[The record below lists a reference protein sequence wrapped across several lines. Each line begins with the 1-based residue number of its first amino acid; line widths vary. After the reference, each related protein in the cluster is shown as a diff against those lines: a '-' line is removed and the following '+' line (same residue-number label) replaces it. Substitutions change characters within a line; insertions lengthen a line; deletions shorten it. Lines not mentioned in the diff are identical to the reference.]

1 MIANQRQYKI
11 TLAQIAKFVAALKDL
26 ETSEKAREMHPK
38 RRKMYEGAFQSQ
50 IDEMREEAEAFERL
64 TNHGDEPHEVGS
76 LAGLAEGLIKARIA
90 AGLTQKQLAER
101 LGIKEQQVQRY
112 EASSYRAA
120 SLERVREVM
129 EALGIDV
136 EGRLVRKAA

>member
-1 MIANQRQYKI
+1 MVTNQKQYKI
-11 TLAQIAKFVAALKDL
+11 TLGHISNFEKALKAL
-26 ETSEKAREMHPK
+26 SLSEEAKKAHPL
-38 RRKMYEGAFQSQ
+38 RRKLHEDALQSQ
-50 IDEMREEAEAFERL
+50 LDTLREEVAAFERL
-64 TNHGDEPHEVGS
+64 TEHGDEPHEVGS

-101 LGIKEQQVQRY
+101 LGIKEQQIQRY

-129 EALGIDV
+129 DALGIDV